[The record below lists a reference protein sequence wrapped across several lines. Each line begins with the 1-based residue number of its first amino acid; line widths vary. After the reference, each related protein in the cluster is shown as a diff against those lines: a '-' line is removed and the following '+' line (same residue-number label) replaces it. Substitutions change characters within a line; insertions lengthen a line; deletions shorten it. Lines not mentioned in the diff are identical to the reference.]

1 MDTAEKDKQRLMAK
15 LVYSG
20 LLLVELFNRPLKKL
34 VGSAHCRCTGHWNDK
49 HLIPQQRGKKH
60 FKRTKWGKIIVQR
73 SKARGLYREISESRE
88 KEEKRKRKSENSRD
102 LWSTE
107 KWWFPFKTFH
117 LLLIHW
123 IAPGIH
129 QRRAGGGGGEG
140 GTAETGHGRVPPD
153 GRNVWELQG
162 QNTGRAPQHWAAVMA
177 TPGWKCLSA
186 GKAHTTE
193 RLFHQLFPCSVGKSS
208 HKPPKPIWGQKCSS
222 TRAHTARYYQCPHF
236 WLFTLW
242 LPQWIKHHPVWNLVF
257 PLPTGRIF
265 KSRFILLH
273 RENVFREREW
283 EPANKLGTVLQ
294 SKPPPLPIPAFGIWC
309 W

>member
-34 VGSAHCRCTGHWNDK
+34 VGSAHCRCTGHWSDK
-49 HLIPQQRGKKH
+49 HLTVPSTKRGKKH

-107 KWWFPFKTFH
+107 KWWLPFKTLH
-117 LLLIHW
+117 LLLIHR
-123 IAPGIH
+123 IASGIH

-162 QNTGRAPQHWAAVMA
+162 QNTGRASQDWAAADGHSWLKMPFSREGPDNRKAFSSAVPLLSRQIFTQA
-177 TPGWKCLSA
+177 TTNPSGSRNAAALVHTQLVIIDVHTSDYSHSDFLS
-186 GKAHTTE
+186 G
-193 RLFHQLFPCSVGKSS
+193 
-208 HKPPKPIWGQKCSS
+208 
-222 TRAHTARYYQCPHF
+222 
-236 WLFTLW
+236 
-242 LPQWIKHHPVWNLVF
+242 
-257 PLPTGRIF
+257 
-265 KSRFILLH
+265 
-273 RENVFREREW
+273 
-283 EPANKLGTVLQ
+283 
-294 SKPPPLPIPAFGIWC
+294 
-309 W
+309 